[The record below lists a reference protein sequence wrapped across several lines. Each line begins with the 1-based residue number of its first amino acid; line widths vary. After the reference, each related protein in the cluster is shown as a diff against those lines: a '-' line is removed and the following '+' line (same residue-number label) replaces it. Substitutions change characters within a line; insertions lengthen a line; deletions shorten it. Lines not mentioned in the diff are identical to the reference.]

1 MKKQEVALITYH
13 DNGQISEVKIRNQE
27 TNLIKK
33 SSVYNRN
40 GILTQQRDYIYFP
53 EKELVQETFSQYGA
67 VSGSLQNRKV
77 HLSIGGS
84 SREIEWHPF
93 DVQTLKEI
101 CYEPAKK
108 SSETEH
114 KYYEPTKK
122 KFAVVKEIKVIKY
135 SKDGEEPTISRHAK
149 FDRKGKEI

>member
-1 MKKQEVALITYH
+1 MKKQEIALITYH

-40 GILTQQRDYIYFP
+40 GILTKQRDYIYFP

-84 SREIEWHPF
+84 AI

-101 CYEPAKK
+101 WYEPAKK

-114 KYYEPTKK
+114 KY
-122 KFAVVKEIKVIKY
+122 
-135 SKDGEEPTISRHAK
+135 
-149 FDRKGKEI
+149 

>member
-1 MKKQEVALITYH
+1 MKKQNQDIALIKYY
-13 DNGQISEVKIRNQE
+13 DNGQISEVKIRDKE

-67 VSGSLQNRKV
+67 VSGGLQTRKV

-84 SREIEWHPF
+84 TF
-93 DVQTLKEI
+93 DEQTLKEI
-101 CYEPAKK
+101 WYEPAKK

-122 KFAVVKEIKVIKY
+122 KFALVKEIKVIKY

>member
-53 EKELVQETFSQYGA
+53 EKQ
-67 VSGSLQNRKV
+67 
-77 HLSIGGS
+77 
-84 SREIEWHPF
+84 
-93 DVQTLKEI
+93 
-101 CYEPAKK
+101 
-108 SSETEH
+108 
-114 KYYEPTKK
+114 
-122 KFAVVKEIKVIKY
+122 
-135 SKDGEEPTISRHAK
+135 
-149 FDRKGKEI
+149 

>member
-1 MKKQEVALITYH
+1 MKKQEIALITYH
-13 DNGQISEVKIRNQE
+13 DNGQISEVKIRNKE

-53 EKELVQETFSQYGA
+53 EKELVKETSSQYGA

-84 SREIEWHPF
+84 AI

-101 CYEPAKK
+101 WYKPAKK

>member
-53 EKELVQETFSQYGA
+53 EKELVQETYSQYGA

-84 SREIEWHPF
+84 AF